1 MKNPDIIRHSI
12 SATNFALSSLGF
24 HNEAYHTYSSP
35 VGDNSATVEKKNV
48 PDAENMIQGWFHI
61 IYSTSSLF
69 NVIKIF

>member
-48 PDAENMIQGWFHI
+48 PDAENMIQGGFRI
-61 IYSTSSLF
+61 IYLTSSL
-69 NVIKIF
+69 